1 VQFSYVKLLP
11 NCDKYVIIICNI
23 SNFSKRGDKMRRM
36 IIALIM
42 ISVLVTSS
50 FASPAL
56 PNANAFLASAD
67 RLELVDKMD
76 SSEVGQALS
85 GILLLV
91 YKVGYG
97 AAVVVLLYIAIQ
109 MIIAP
114 AQKKAEV
121 KAALTPYL
129 IGLLLLVAG
138 VPIATMIIKMF
149 TTIF

>member
-1 VQFSYVKLLP
+1 
-11 NCDKYVIIICNI
+11 
-23 SNFSKRGDKMRRM
+23 MRRM
-36 IIALIM
+36 IIALIVAL
-42 ISVLVTSS
+42 ILIVPS

-56 PNANAFLASAD
+56 PNANAFLVAGKEQGPKIIDAI
-67 RLELVDKMD
+67 D

-97 AAVVVLLYIAIQ
+97 VAVIILFYIAIQ

-138 VPIATMIIKMF
+138 VPIATMIIKIF
-149 TTIF
+149 TETF

>member
-1 VQFSYVKLLP
+1 
-11 NCDKYVIIICNI
+11 
-23 SNFSKRGDKMRRM
+23 MRRM

-138 VPIATMIIKMF
+138 VPIATMIIKIF
-149 TTIF
+149 TETF